1 MAHLKNKT
9 IRELNEKDLWDRLR
23 QIRTD
28 LTKLRIESKKGTLK
42 KESGK
47 LKPLRKDVARILTRI
62 NELRGKWTLELE
74 WKYDTIQLQIH
85 NKKGASMQIN
95 ISGHH
100 LDVTEAI
107 RQYSTDKL
115 SKIKHHFDQLININ
129 MILGIEKNLQIAEAT
144 IHVSG
149 AELFAKAESPDM
161 YASIDLLINKL
172 DAQIRKHKEK
182 LNDHRKN

>member
-1 MAHLKNKT
+1 
-9 IRELNEKDLWDRLR
+9 
-23 QIRTD
+23 
-28 LTKLRIESKKGTLK
+28 
-42 KESGK
+42 
-47 LKPLRKDVARILTRI
+47 
-62 NELRGKWTLELE
+62 
-74 WKYDTIQLQIH
+74 
-85 NKKGASMQIN
+85 
-95 ISGHH
+95 
-100 LDVTEAI
+100 
-107 RQYSTDKL
+107 
-115 SKIKHHFDQLININ
+115 